1 MFAVPAASR
10 MAWSLLI
17 FGLVP
22 FRILATM
29 PSPDE
34 DQPEYPAWRE
44 AAERVIAALLD
55 STKEGTPE
63 RAAAEREH
71 QAAYRVYML
80 IANGANGA

>member
-44 AAERVIAALLD
+44 AAERVIAARRVLD

-80 IANGANGA
+80 IANDA